1 MPARKQPR
9 RIAREL
15 ALLGLSHIS
24 RKPEKINEQTL
35 QDFLKAA
42 IQTLT
47 TEARELLETA
57 ATEIRRS
64 REQLKSEVDP
74 TPNGVRSSQAAA
86 QDGLVLAE
94 SALEHIGYALDLP
107 EFTQIARQQD
117 VRTYAIDLITTVNH
131 YKSEIRACLTAA
143 LVNWTI
149 ERLPQIDR
157 HILMLAIAE
166 MSYLEIPERIA
177 INEAIELA
185 KQYSDDE
192 GARFINGVLRRV
204 SNQRKSVAE
213 APSSSVP
220 LPEISLSEVPLPE
233 TPSNP

>member
-15 ALLGLSHIS
+15 AILGLSHHS
-24 RKPEKINEQTL
+24 RSEAQLQEQVL
-35 QDFLKAA
+35 HDFLWAA

-64 REQLKSEVDP
+64 REQLQ
-74 TPNGVRSSQAAA
+74 PNAQGLEGSSAPELRSACVAATE
-86 QDGLVLAE
+86 GLNLAE
-94 SALEHIGYALDLP
+94 TALERIGYALDLP

-117 VRTYAIDLITTVNH
+117 VRNYAIELIATVQRR
-131 YKSEIRACLTAA
+131 KAEIKDCLTVA
-143 LVNWTI
+143 LVNWTL
-149 ERLPQIDR
+149 ERLPQLDR

-166 MSYLEIPERIA
+166 ICYLNVPERVA

-204 SNQRKSVAE
+204 SNQLKAASTPATAVTD
-213 APSSSVP
+213 PSS
-220 LPEISLSEVPLPE
+220 EA
-233 TPSNP
+233 

>member
-24 RKPEKINEQTL
+24 RKPDKVNEQTL

-57 ATEIRRS
+57 AAEVRRS
-64 REQLKSEVDP
+64 RTQFKPGVDS
-74 TPNGVRSSQAAA
+74 TPASVRSAQAAA
-86 QDGLVLAE
+86 QEGLVLAE
-94 SALEHIGYALDLP
+94 SALERIGYALDLP

-117 VRTYAIDLITTVNH
+117 VRAYAIDLITTVNH
-131 YKSEIRACLTAA
+131 YKSEIQACLTAA
-143 LVNWTI
+143 LVKWTI

-166 MSYLEIPERIA
+166 ISYLQIPERIA

-204 SNQRKSVAE
+204 SNQRKSSAEQASSPDPQPE
-213 APSSSVP
+213 AP
-220 LPEISLSEVPLPE
+220 LSETPL
-233 TPSNP
+233 NP